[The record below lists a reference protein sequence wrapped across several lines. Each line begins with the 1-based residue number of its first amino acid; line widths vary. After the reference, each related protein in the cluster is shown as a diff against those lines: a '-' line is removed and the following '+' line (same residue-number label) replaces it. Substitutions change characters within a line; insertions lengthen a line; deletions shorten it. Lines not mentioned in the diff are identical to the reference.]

1 MSSLEPLTTKLTTI
15 RHLIAAGDKETALD
29 LLNQFLKEH
38 NQAEA
43 HSLRLRILVDD
54 MKDIF
59 RIHESLNWLER
70 HHPAWESLPML
81 VTALHTK
88 LESRVG
94 AMRESILEYGG
105 SGQIAEL
112 DELIPLADRFPVIY
126 LVRGLAFADA
136 ARPVREASSPFR
148 LPRPSERRPL
158 DRLPKHKSEE
168 LPKQAEQSFERAITL
183 LPAHDPAHRE
193 AIEAIAMLHEDITGD
208 LKAALIWYKR
218 GLALGI
224 PVEEKIM
231 LVQRGIVKQTVT
243 RFAQHLDGLIS
254 RHQFDKAAGL
264 IDASDDLQGLP
275 SIQVRRADLALLRGD
290 AQQAESLYQTLL
302 DTLQK
307 TLTTDIGDFEMEQ
320 VFPLMERLPKDIL
333 VPIDSHLP
341 CVRYLVDYNDI
352 GRRTQVGLIAVYQHQ
367 GQYDRVYEMIRQ
379 MLQDQT
385 MTAKTTAILLDDLNQ
400 TEVQIQQ
407 QKSERLQAQIP
418 TLWEAKNWR
427 GLIQT
432 CRQLTS
438 LPGAQPSDFA
448 WLAAAMY
455 KAGENPDA
463 IIFILNRVQEM
474 GVLPAEVARALLRDL
489 SNAGYWRVTDSYVA
503 SVANAGGWRTRY
515 YERRAA
521 FIETTLAQAE
531 QAFKAGEINFAENHI
546 RSVLE
551 LESQDARARL
561 LHCRIQFAAG
571 KPSLARTELLKLVD
585 DEAVGREAVL
595 ALAEID
601 IADGYL
607 LDARKRLDELARG
620 GRDARLDALVR
631 SLEHRIDRTPVI
643 EIEAVKTV
651 VSPDTLRR
659 TPAAGTWAATFA
671 VRLTGV
677 RAVRQPPSVDQAC
690 AELLTALCR
699 VSDNLGL
706 QTLFAWRYIGHK
718 GSLRIALMCRVEG
731 ASSEENARL
740 SAEALW
746 DTLRGLLPLQ
756 DEQIYA
762 YEPVMGVDELEYLRM
777 PEKVE
782 SAVEIVRKESLIS
795 VSENDDVYLM
805 YPFAFHDGNMHR
817 LLRTLAEQ
825 PETTILDIH
834 FQPTLLLPWERTA
847 IKNMMDVDVNN
858 SPDSGGGLGFMG
870 NFSSQ
875 GDERYQQAQYMY
887 PEFLRHTQWM
897 AFVVRIHLV
906 TKGNMNSVLPNI
918 AATGLFGPSRY
929 EIAPANFERD
939 LEVIASNLHDVNC
952 ERWGY
957 SAAPNKLERLRY
969 LLMPAEAL
977 TATRIPLPGA
987 DGLPGLPALKIK
999 AAPLPSNLPQNGV
1012 SIGESVTPVQGRP
1025 MTIRA
1030 NLPDRLRHTYVVG
1043 RTGTGKSTLL
1053 QNLALQDIE
1062 AGRGVGIIDPHGDLV
1077 EAILERIPPHRLQDV
1092 VLFDPSDTERPV
1104 GLNILDVDGTF
1115 EKNMVVA
1122 EFIGLMYSMFDP
1134 HKIGIVGPRFEN
1146 AVRNAML
1153 TAMEVPGSTL
1163 IEVVRILSDRKYLQD
1178 CLEVISDPVVKSYWR
1193 DIVGNQ
1199 SDFHKSEVLDYI
1211 TSKFGRF
1218 VTDHLVRNIIGQSQN
1233 ALNFSEIMDN
1243 GRILLVNLA
1252 KGKIGP
1258 QNSHFLGLLLVPR
1271 LLIAALSRAH
1281 VDVGERRLFSLYVDE
1296 FHNFT
1301 TPAFG
1306 VMLSEARKYGVA
1318 LTVANQ
1324 FISQL
1329 EDSIRESVFGN
1340 VGTLLTF
1347 QVGVK
1352 DAHYLVPEMY
1362 PVFDVDDMVNL
1373 PNFHLLAKMLIN
1385 GNVAPQFPVRTLPD
1399 SRVPDSQLGEI
1410 IRSHSRQ
1417 RYGRDSFIVGHE
1429 IQQRFNQTP
1438 KERLA
1443 K

>member
-38 NQAEA
+38 HQAEA
-43 HSLRLRILVDD
+43 HGLRLRILMDD
-54 MKDIF
+54 MKDIA

-70 HHPAWESLPML
+70 HQPTWEALPAL
-81 VTALHTK
+81 VTALHSK

-94 AMRESILEYGG
+94 EVRESIVEYGG

-136 ARPVREASSPFR
+136 ARPAREANSAFR
-148 LPRPSERRPL
+148 LSRPSERRPT

-183 LPAHDPAHRE
+183 LPSHDPAHRE
-193 AIEAIAMLHEDITGD
+193 AVEAMAMLHEDITGD
-208 LKAALIWYKR
+208 LKAALTWYER
-218 GLALGI
+218 ALALGI
-224 PVEEKIM
+224 PVKEKIA
-231 LVQRGIVKQTVT
+231 LVRRGIVNQTVT
-243 RFAQHLDGLIS
+243 RFAQHLDVLIS

-264 IDASDDLQGLP
+264 IDSSDGLQRLP
-275 SIQVRRADLALLRGD
+275 SIQVRWADLALIRGD
-290 AQQAESLYQTLL
+290 TQQAEALYQALL

-307 TLTTDIGDFEMEQ
+307 APDIGDFEMEQ
-320 VFPLMERLPKDIL
+320 VFPLMDRLPKEVL
-333 VPIDSHLP
+333 TPIESQLP
-341 CVRYLVDYNDI
+341 CARYLVDYNDI
-352 GRRTQVGLIAVYQHQ
+352 GRRTLAGLIAVYQRQ
-367 GQYDRVYEMIRQ
+367 GRYDRVYKMIQ
-379 MLQDQT
+379 EMLQDQT
-385 MTAKTTAILLDDLNQ
+385 MVAKTTSILLNDLKQ
-400 TEVQIQQ
+400 TEVKLQEQNYA
-407 QKSERLQAQIP
+407 RLQAQIRI
-418 TLWEAKNWR
+418 LWDAKDWR
-427 GLIQT
+427 SLVQI

-438 LPGAQPSDFA
+438 MPGTQSSDFA

-455 KAGENPDA
+455 KAGEQPDA
-463 IIFILNRVQEM
+463 IIFILGQVQDM
-474 GVLPAEVARALLRDL
+474 RVLPAAVARALLRDL
-489 SNAGYWRVTDSYVA
+489 SDAGYWHVTDSYVM
-503 SVANAGGWRTRY
+503 SVRNAGGWRTRY
-515 YERRAA
+515 GERRAN
-521 FIETTLAQAE
+521 FIRTTLEQAE
-531 QAFKAGEINFAENHI
+531 RAFNAGETSLAEQYV
-546 RSVLE
+546 RDVLK
-551 LESQDARARL
+551 LEPQYARARL
-561 LHCRIQFAAG
+561 LRCRVQFASG
-571 KPSLARTELLKLVD
+571 RPSAARTELLQLVA
-585 DEAVGREAVL
+585 DESIGREAVL

-607 LDARKRLDELARG
+607 LDARKRLDELARAG
-620 GRDARLDALVR
+620 HDSRLDILAR
-631 SLEHRIDRTPVI
+631 SLEHRINRTPVI
-643 EIEAVKTV
+643 EIEAVNTV

-659 TPAAGTWAATFA
+659 TPTTGTWAATFA

-718 GSLRIALMCRVEG
+718 GSLHVALLCRVEG
-731 ASSEENARL
+731 ASNRENARL
-740 SAEALW
+740 AAEALW

-756 DEQIYA
+756 DEQVYA

-777 PEKVE
+777 PEQAE
-782 SAVEIVRKESLIS
+782 SAIEIVRKESLITM
-795 VSENDDVYLM
+795 SENDDVYLM
-805 YPFAFHDGNMHR
+805 YPFAYHDGSMHR

-858 SPDSGGGLGFMG
+858 APDSGGLSFLGSY
-870 NFSSQ
+870 NTQ

-906 TKGNMNSVLPNI
+906 TKGSMNSALPNI

-939 LEVIASNLHDVNC
+939 LQVIANNLRDVNC

-977 TATRIPLPGA
+977 TATRIPVPGA

-1012 SIGESVTPVQGRP
+1012 VVGESVTPVQGRP

-1030 NLPDRLRHTYVVG
+1030 NLSDRMRHTYVVG

-1062 AGRGVGIIDPHGDLV
+1062 DGRGVGVIDPHGDLV

-1092 VLFDPSDTERPV
+1092 VLFDPSDTERPI

-1178 CLEVISDPVVKSYWR
+1178 CLEVISDPVVRSYWR

-1233 ALNFSEIMDN
+1233 ALDFAEIMDS

-1271 LLIAALSRAH
+1271 LLIAALSRARM
-1281 VDVGERRLFSLYVDE
+1281 DVGERRLFSLYVDE

-1306 VMLSEARKYGVA
+1306 VMLSEARKYGMA

-1373 PNFHLLAKMLIN
+1373 PNYHLLAKMLVN

-1438 KERLA
+1438 KERLT

>member
-1 MSSLEPLTTKLTTI
+1 MSPLEPLTAKLTTI
-15 RHLIAAGDKETALD
+15 RHFIAAGDKETALD
-29 LLNQFLKEH
+29 LLNQYLKERDE
-38 NQAEA
+38 AEA

-54 MKDIF
+54 LKDIEHI
-59 RIHESLNWLER
+59 RESLNWLER
-70 HHPAWESLPML
+70 HHPAWDSLPSL
-81 VTALHTK
+81 ITTLHDK
-88 LESRVG
+88 LGSRIEEI
-94 AMRESILEYGG
+94 RDSIIEHGG
-105 SGQIAEL
+105 DGQIAEL
-112 DELIPLADRFPVIY
+112 DELVPLADRFPIIY

-136 ARPVREASSPFR
+136 ARPARDANTLLR
-148 LPRPSERRPL
+148 LSRERRPV
-158 DRLPKHKSEE
+158 DRLSKYKLEE
-168 LPKQAEQSFERAITL
+168 LPKQAEQSLERAVTL
-183 LPAHDPAHRE
+183 LPADDLMHRE
-193 AIEAIAMLHEDITGD
+193 AVEAMAMLHEDITGD
-208 LKAALIWYKR
+208 LKAALTWYKR
-218 GLALGI
+218 GLALGS
-224 PVEEKIM
+224 PVQEKI
-231 LVQRGIVKQTVT
+231 VSVRRGIVRQTVT

-254 RHQFDKAAGL
+254 RQQLDIATSL
-264 IDASDDLQGLP
+264 IDSSGGIRYLP
-275 SIQVRRADLALLRGD
+275 SIRVREADLTLLRGD
-290 AQQAESLYQTLL
+290 ALQAETLYQSLL
-302 DTLQK
+302 GTSADV
-307 TLTTDIGDFEMEQ
+307 GDFELEQ
-320 VFPLMERLPKDIL
+320 IFPLMDRLPKDVL
-333 VPIDSHLP
+333 SPIESQLP
-341 CVRYLVDYNDI
+341 CARYMVDYNDI
-352 GRRTQVGLIAVYQHQ
+352 QRRALAGLIAVYQQ
-367 GQYDRVYEMIRQ
+367 RGLYDRVYETIRQ
-379 MLQDQT
+379 MLQDQALA
-385 MTAKTTAILLDDLNQ
+385 AKTTSILLDDLRQ
-400 TEVQIQQ
+400 TEAQLHQQNVERLRTQIQ
-407 QKSERLQAQIP
+407 
-418 TLWEAKNWR
+418 TLWNLKDWQSLA
-427 GLIQT
+427 QV
-432 CRQLTS
+432 CRQLTA

-455 KAGENPDA
+455 QSGESA
-463 IIFILNRVQEM
+463 EAVIFILHQAQDIRA
-474 GVLPAEVARALLRDL
+474 LPADVARILLRDL
-489 SNAGYWRVTDSYVA
+489 SNAGYWHVTDSYIM
-503 SVANAGGWRTRY
+503 SVSNAGGWRKRY
-515 YERRAA
+515 YERREA
-521 FIETTLAQAE
+521 FIELTLE
-531 QAFKAGEINFAENHI
+531 QAQHALHAGEINAAEEYI
-546 RSVLE
+546 RRVLE
-551 LESQDARARL
+551 LEPDHPLARL
-561 LHCRIQFAAG
+561 IRCRVQFAAG
-571 KPSLARTELLKLVD
+571 KVSAARAELLRLVGD
-585 DEAVGREAVL
+585 DSVRHDALL

-601 IADGYL
+601 IAEGYL
-607 LDARKRLDELARG
+607 LDARKRLEELSRG
-620 GRDARLDALVR
+620 KQSPHLERLTL
-631 SLEHRIDRTPVI
+631 SLEHRINRTPVI
-643 EIEAVKTV
+643 AIEAINFV

-659 TPAAGTWAATFA
+659 VPSAGAWSATFA
-671 VRLTGV
+671 VRLVGV
-677 RAVRQPPSVDQAC
+677 RAVRQPPPVDQAC

-706 QTLFAWRYIGHK
+706 QTAFAWRYIGHK
-718 GSLRIALMCRVEG
+718 GNLRVALLCRVEG
-731 ASSEENARL
+731 ASSEEKARL
-740 SAEALW
+740 AAEALW
-746 DTLRGLLPLQ
+746 DTLKSLLPLQ

-762 YEPVMGVDELEYLRM
+762 YEPVMALDELDVLRM
-777 PEKVE
+777 PEQVD
-782 SAVEIVRKESLIS
+782 SAVEIVRKESLIN

-805 YPFAFHDGNMHR
+805 YPFAFHDGSMHR

-825 PETTILDIH
+825 QETTILDIH

-847 IKNMMDVDVNN
+847 IKNMMDVEVNN
-858 SPDSGGGLGFMG
+858 SPDSGGGLSFMG
-870 NFSSQ
+870 NFATQ
-875 GDERYQQAQYMY
+875 GDERFQQAQYMY

-897 AFVVRIHLV
+897 AFAVRIHLAA
-906 TKGNMNSVLPNI
+906 KGNMNSALPNI

-939 LEVIASNLHDVNC
+939 LQIIARNLREVNC

-977 TATRIPLPGA
+977 TATRIPVPGP

-1012 SIGESVTPVQGRP
+1012 VVGESVTPVQGRP
-1025 MTIRA
+1025 VTIRA
-1030 NLPDRLRHTYVVG
+1030 NLVDRMRHTYVVG

-1062 AGRGVGIIDPHGDLV
+1062 AGRGVGVIDPHGDLV
-1077 EAILERIPPHRLQDV
+1077 EAILERIPSHRLQDV
-1092 VLFDPSDTERPV
+1092 VLFDPSDTERPI

-1178 CLEVISDPVVKSYWR
+1178 CLEVISDPVVRSYWR

-1233 ALNFSEIMDN
+1233 ALDFAEIMN
-1243 GRILLVNLA
+1243 SGSILLVNLA

-1271 LLIAALSRAH
+1271 LLIAALSRARMN
-1281 VDVGERRLFSLYVDE
+1281 VGERRLFSLYVDE

-1373 PNFHLLAKMLIN
+1373 PNYHLLAKMLVN
-1385 GNVAPQFPVRTLPD
+1385 GNLAPQFPVRTLPD
-1399 SRVPDSQLGEI
+1399 SRVPDAQLGEI